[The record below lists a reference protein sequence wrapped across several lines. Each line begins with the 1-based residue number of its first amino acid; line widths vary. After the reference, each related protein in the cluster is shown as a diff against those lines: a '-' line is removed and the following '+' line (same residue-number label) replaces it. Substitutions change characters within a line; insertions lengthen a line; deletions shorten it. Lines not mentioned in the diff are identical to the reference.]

1 MRLASW
7 SWGGR
12 PHAGVVSADGAE
24 VTPLAVGNPSR
35 GTLELIERIASG
47 EGLPREA
54 GTRLPLSAVTLRAP
68 LPRPR
73 RNLFCIGRNYRAHA
87 QELATT
93 VFRDSLPEKDSWP
106 IVFTKFPET
115 VVGPYDPVRLPH
127 PSITTQIDYE
137 SELAVVIGRGGRDI
151 SRSRAMD
158 HVLGYTVVNDVSAR
172 DIQVRHQQWMLGKS
186 FDTFCPMGPCIVTAD
201 EVDGRDL
208 RIRGWV
214 TPRGGERE
222 LRQDGRTRD
231 LIFDIPTLIE
241 TCSRGI
247 TLQPGDVIATGTP
260 SGVGMGF
267 SPPKWLGPGD
277 VFRVEIEGI
286 GAIENRFEP
295 A

>member
-12 PHAGVVSADGAE
+12 PHAGLVSADGAE
-24 VTPLAVGNPSR
+24 VTPLAVGDPSR
-35 GTLELIERIASG
+35 GALELVERLASG
-47 EGLPREA
+47 EGLPRETGA
-54 GTRLPLSAVTLRAP
+54 RLPLAAVTLNAP

-87 QELATT
+87 QELAAT
-93 VFRDSLPEKDSWP
+93 VFRESLPDKDTWP

-115 VVGPYDPVRLPH
+115 VVGPYDTVRLPS
-127 PSITTQIDYE
+127 PSVSTQIDYE

-151 SRSRAMD
+151 PRGRAME
-158 HVLGYTVVNDVSAR
+158 HVIGYTVVNDVSAR
-172 DIQVRHQQWMLGKS
+172 DVQVRHHQWMLGKS
-186 FDTFCPMGPCIVTAD
+186 FDTFCPMGPWIVTAD
-201 EVDGRDL
+201 EIDARDL

-231 LIFDIPTLIE
+231 LIFDIPTLVE

-267 SPPKWLGPGD
+267 SPPRWLGPGD
-277 VFRVEIEGI
+277 VFRVEIDGI
-286 GAIENRFEP
+286 GAIENRFELG
-295 A
+295 